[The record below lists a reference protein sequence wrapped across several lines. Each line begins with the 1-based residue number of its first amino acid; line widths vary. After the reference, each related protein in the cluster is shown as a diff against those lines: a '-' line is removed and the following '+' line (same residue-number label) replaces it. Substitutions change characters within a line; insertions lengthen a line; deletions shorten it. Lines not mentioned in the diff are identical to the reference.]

1 MNRDPNEFNNV
12 NLYICLERN
21 IYKRRFKKIVNIK
34 SNYFKKIFKYMYYLN
49 TDIDKFCN
57 EYRKIL
63 FKKRCQHENLLSMIK
78 EIDLTLF
85 MSLNE
90 LFNKN
95 KYHFLNFEEFCLLLS
110 LNEKYE
116 KILTNY
122 FKKEKKLEHEKMLD
136 FCSKI
141 VKMHNRNKSSDTNK
155 SKRNDSSSSSRDD
168 SVTIIEL

>member
-1 MNRDPNEFNNV
+1 MSRSINEFNNV
-12 NLYICLERN
+12 SLYICLERN

-34 SNYFKKIFKYMYYLN
+34 YHYFKNIFKYMYYLN

-78 EIDLTLF
+78 EIDLELF
-85 MSLNE
+85 VSLDK

-95 KYHFLNFEEFCLLLS
+95 NFLNFEEFCLLLS

-116 KILTNY
+116 KRLTNY

-141 VKMHNRNKSSDTNK
+141 VKMHNSNKSSDTNK